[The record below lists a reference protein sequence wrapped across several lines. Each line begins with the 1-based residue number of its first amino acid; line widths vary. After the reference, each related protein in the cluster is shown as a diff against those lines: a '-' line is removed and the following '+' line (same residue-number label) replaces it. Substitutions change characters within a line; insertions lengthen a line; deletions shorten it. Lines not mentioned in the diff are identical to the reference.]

1 MKTLKKD
8 TTHIG
13 LVSSYEMKN
22 PVAKA
27 FYFFCILCL
36 VITALVCILPPL
48 WILLSG
54 FKEGKEFYSIPP
66 TILPESFHLSKL
78 IDTWKMLHFE
88 KYYINTL
95 VLAFGSIVFKIVF
108 CGLAG
113 YVMSMLKPR
122 GIGLVERILIITMMI
137 PANVK
142 LATTYQNI
150 VAFHM
155 LNSYTGLWC
164 MAATDTF
171 MILVFQSFFEGIPFS
186 LVEAARIDG
195 CSELSTLFKIILPN
209 CKPVLATSVI
219 LTINAAWSDFF
230 WPFLI
235 VKEKSLFTVM
245 LQVYTIKASTS
256 IDIVMISL
264 IFVIIPPIL
273 LFIVFQKFIMQGFT
287 MSGVKG

>member
-1 MKTLKKD
+1 MKIFKKNN
-8 TTHIG
+8 THIG
-13 LVSSYEMKN
+13 LASFYEIKT
-22 PVAKA
+22 PAVRA
-27 FYFFCILCL
+27 FYIFCIVCL
-36 VITALVCILPPL
+36 IITALICILPPL

-66 TILPESFHLSKL
+66 TILPETFDFGKL
-78 IDTWKMLHFE
+78 VSTWKMLHFE
-88 KYYINTL
+88 RYYLNTL
-95 VLAFGSIVFKIVF
+95 VLAFGCIVFKIVF

-122 GIGLVERILIITMMI
+122 GIGLIERILIITMMI

-150 VAFHM
+150 VDFNM

-171 MILVFQSFFEGIPFS
+171 MILVFKSFFEGIPFS
-186 LVEAARIDG
+186 MVEAARIDG
-195 CSELSTLFKIILPN
+195 SGELSTLFRIILPN
-209 CKPVLATSVI
+209 CKPVIATSII
-219 LTINAAWSDFF
+219 LTINASWNDFF
-230 WPFLI
+230 WPYLI
-235 VKEKSLFTVM
+235 VKDKNLFTVM
-245 LQVYTIKASTS
+245 LQVYTIKTSTS
-256 IDIVMISL
+256 IDVVMISL

-273 LFIVFQKFIMQGFT
+273 LFVVFQKFIMQGFT